1 MNLSK
6 ITAMASLLAL
16 TSMASCEKAAEEVII
31 EQPEVKIENGQF
43 TPEALMSMGA
53 VTDPQVSPDGT
64 KVLYGVKFES
74 IEQNKSNRELWV
86 VGVDGS
92 NPSRITKTAKGE
104 QNAIWINGGNKIAFL
119 YPQDGK
125 MQMWTMNPDG
135 SNRKVVSNVENGID
149 GFILSPDE
157 TKIAF
162 ISQVKWGTDTKD
174 LYPEHDK
181 ANVRI
186 ITDMMYKHWDE
197 WVKTIPHSFVADFDG
212 SQVTNIVDMLKDEHF

>member
-6 ITAMASLLAL
+6 FTVMASLFAL
-16 TSMASCEKAAEEVII
+16 TGLASCEKEAEEVII
-31 EQPEVKIENGQF
+31 EQPQVKIENGHF

-92 NPSRITKTAKGE
+92 NPTRITTTAKGE
-104 QNAIWINGGNKIAFL
+104 QNAVWINGGNKIAFL

-125 MQMWTMNPDG
+125 MQIWTMNPDG
-135 SNRKVVSNVENGID
+135 TDRIHLTSKVG
-149 GFILSPDE
+149 
-157 TKIAF
+157 
-162 ISQVKWGTDTKD
+162 
-174 LYPEHDK
+174 Y
-181 ANVRI
+181 
-186 ITDMMYKHWDE
+186 
-197 WVKTIPHSFVADFDG
+197 
-212 SQVTNIVDMLKDEHF
+212 